1 MPLEINQMFAT
12 PRSIAWLWCRE
23 GWPGWDTVQAHMPE
37 AEVQNLIIELRSA
50 TAGVG
55 TYTYE
60 HDHMSELTGREAD
73 QIVEAAKA
81 AEAA

>member
-1 MPLEINQMFAT
+1 MLGYDA
-12 PRSIAWLWCRE
+12 RE
-23 GWPGWDTVQAHMPE
+23 GWPGWDTVQANMPE

-55 TYTYE
+55 TFIYE
-60 HDHMSELTGREAD
+60 HDHMQELTGREAD